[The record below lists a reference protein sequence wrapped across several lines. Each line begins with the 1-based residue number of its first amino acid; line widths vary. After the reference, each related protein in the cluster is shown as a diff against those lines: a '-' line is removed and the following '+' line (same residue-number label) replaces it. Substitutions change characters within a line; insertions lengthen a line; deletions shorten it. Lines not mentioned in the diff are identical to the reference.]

1 MDFPPQDIKTGE
13 NPILKAYY
21 RGKAKLIAKMGRLL
35 VDIALAHEPLTD
47 EELRSESEDD
57 RLRREGL
64 KKYSTGESLETLI
77 FFLKTRGGW
86 NEKNDGE
93 F

>member
-1 MDFPPQDIKTGE
+1 MDFPPLEIKTGE
-13 NPILKAYY
+13 NPILKAYC
-21 RGKAKLIAKMGRLL
+21 RGKAKFIGKMGRLL
-35 VDIALAHEPLTD
+35 FDIALAHEPLTE
-47 EELRSESEDD
+47 EELKSESEDD

-64 KKYSTGESLETLI
+64 KKYSTGESLEALI

-86 NEKNDGE
+86 NEENVGE